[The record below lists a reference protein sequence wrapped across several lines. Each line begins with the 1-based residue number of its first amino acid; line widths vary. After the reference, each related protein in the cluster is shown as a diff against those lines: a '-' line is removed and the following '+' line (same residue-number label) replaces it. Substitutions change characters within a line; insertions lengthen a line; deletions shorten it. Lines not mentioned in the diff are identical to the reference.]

1 MTRIAIPRSL
11 AARGEFN
18 GYTDENAARK
28 QSMHT
33 QGKTFLKT
41 IAKVLGLGLK
51 DYDLRSNQAGPA
63 CSGEV
68 TLHADHLY
76 IQISESFSGP
86 GLSILF
92 RGCDSRKDYCG
103 HQNNNCSMEQFG
115 GDLQEHYLKRMKQAM
130 ENAAAKALQP
140 VAA

>member
-11 AARGEFN
+11 AACGDFN
-18 GYTDENAARK
+18 DYSDESSARK
-28 QSMHT
+28 NSLHT

-51 DYDLRSNQAGPA
+51 DYDLRSNKAGIA
-63 CSGEV
+63 VSGEV

-76 IQISESFSGP
+76 IQISESFSGR

-92 RGCDSRKDYCG
+92 RGCDSRKDYSG
-103 HQNNNCSMEQFG
+103 HQNNTCSMEQFG
-115 GDLQEHYLKRMKQAM
+115 GVLQEHYLKRMKQAM